1 MPKNRTK
8 VVVIGLDGA
17 NINTANLVGLNT
29 KYIHNFIST
38 IPPYTPPAWTSIL
51 TGVTPAKHGII
62 DFQRIDPKELTV
74 NIATSR
80 DVKYYRIS
88 ELLSMHGLKS
98 VLINLPM
105 TYPFEGIKFK
115 ENTVIV
121 SDWAAP
127 YQEIYPKRLNE
138 KYKEYLIDP
147 PHSWEK
153 HIDNPSGYA
162 KRVEEY
168 TTTRLNIYYD
178 LLEDWDWD
186 LYFIVFSETDWF
198 SHIFPQILEGKDTH
212 LVYGVFKKI
221 KKFID
226 KAMNIADITF
236 IVSDHGFEIKRKI
249 FYVNE
254 ALARLG
260 FLRYNKTKASFV
272 RFGKKIIPSKI
283 AKILATR
290 GTNQMSYATDPQK
303 RKAFMLSHAT
313 WGVYVTDKTL
323 KEQVKKALESFPE
336 ISKVVLKEEIYT
348 GPHIQLL
355 PDLFIVPKDGIKF
368 SRDLSGKLTET
379 TYQGDHE
386 IHGILGALGEGI
398 NSEITFRHLPTVYD
412 IAPTILHIF
421 NFPIPSD
428 MDGRVL
434 MEIFKEDSEF
444 VKRKPKYV
452 DPSYYRIKQKDE
464 KLKKAIKHLKLKGKI

>member
-1 MPKNRTK
+1 MKPK

-17 NINTANLVGLNT
+17 NKTTANLVGLNT
-29 KYIHNFIST
+29 KDIHNFTST

-62 DFQRIDPKELTV
+62 DFQRIDPEEFTLKLT
-74 NIATSR
+74 TSL
-80 DVKYYRIS
+80 DVKYHRIS

-127 YQEIYPKRLNE
+127 YQEVYPKKFNE
-138 KYKEYLIDP
+138 KYSEYLIDP

-153 HIDNPSGYA
+153 HTNNPQDYA

-168 TTTRLNIYYD
+168 TTTRLNMYYD
-178 LLEDWDWD
+178 LLENWDWN

-198 SHIFPQILEGKDTH
+198 SHIFPQILEGKDIH
-212 LVYGVFKKI
+212 LVDPVFKKI
-221 KKFID
+221 KEFID

-236 IVSDHGFEIKRKI
+236 IVSDHGFEIKHKI

-254 ALARLG
+254 ALARSG
-260 FLRYNKTKASFV
+260 FLKYNRTKASLV
-272 RFGKKIIPSKI
+272 RLGRRIIPAKI

-303 RKAFMLSHAT
+303 RKAFMTSHAS
-313 WGVYVTDKTL
+313 WGVYVIDKIA

-336 ISKVVLKEEIYT
+336 VSKVLSPEEIYT
-348 GPHIQLL
+348 GPYVHLL
-355 PDLFIVPKDGIKF
+355 PDLFVVPTRGIEF
-368 SRDLSGKLTET
+368 SAELKGKLTET
-379 TYQGDHE
+379 TYKSDHE
-386 IHGILGALGEGI
+386 LHGIFTTYGREI
-398 NSEITFRHLPTVYD
+398 REEITFNTPPTVYD

-421 NFPIPSD
+421 GLPIPND

-434 MEIFKEDSEF
+434 MEIFEEDSEF
-444 VKRKPKYV
+444 ARRKPKHV
-452 DPSYYRIKQKDE
+452 DPSYYEKKQEDK
-464 KLKKAIKHLKLKGKI
+464 KLKKAIKNLKLKRKL